1 MVQETEDYANSDVKI
16 NGNSPHHVFH
26 IYPPAVLCN
35 LLPVSVTVMDEVF
48 YCNHTYN
55 DILKPTIIIAFLQKF
70 NSLKMYHIT

>member
-16 NGNSPHHVFH
+16 NKDSPHHVFH

-48 YCNHTYN
+48 YCSHTHY
-55 DILKPTIIIAFLQKF
+55 DILKPTTTVAFLQKL
-70 NSLKMYHIT
+70 SPLKMYYIT